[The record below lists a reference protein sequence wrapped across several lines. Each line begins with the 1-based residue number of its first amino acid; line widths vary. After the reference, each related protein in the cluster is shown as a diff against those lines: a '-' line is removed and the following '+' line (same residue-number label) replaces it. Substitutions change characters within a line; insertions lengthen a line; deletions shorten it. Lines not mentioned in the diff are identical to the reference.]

1 MWFCEYNKPAVGCWF
16 FYRELVNNLDLETL
30 LNQAYILISKVGMSY
45 SDVKLTTLQERI
57 LFLQQ
62 YKREM
67 DEIER
72 RSKV

>member
-1 MWFCEYNKPAVGCWF
+1 
-16 FYRELVNNLDLETL
+16 
-30 LNQAYILISKVGMSY
+30 MSY